1 MEPVDF
7 NELLRRGAR
16 ETLAADLGTG
26 PSETARPADEKPTV
40 TAYKTD
46 KKGYGHWEIRRITH
60 ASGTP
65 DYYQHR
71 DRHAKGE
78 WKHGLPEGLKK
89 ADMVPVEAGSPSS
102 RERKSQARPEQGAQ
116 PTAAPTLE
124 TAATTPEIL
133 EAVAQSI
140 RPGCPLDDM
149 PDSETLATWV
159 TNECP
164 SDARATADALLMA
177 TWKRPAGWLVSG
189 DGEPGSQPR
198 RMIACIKGLL
208 EGLEGVL
215 TFETLSIA
223 EGRSRACRLARHRR
237 RSTDAPLGAAR
248 PDVAAEARGP
258 EAREQSAAHHAQG
271 PHGRRTVGRVRRRAA
286 V

>member
-40 TAYKTD
+40 TAYETT
-46 KKGYGHWEIRRITH
+46 KKGYGHWEMRRITH

-89 ADMVPVEAGSPSS
+89 ADAVPVEAGSPSS

-116 PTAAPTLE
+116 PTAAPTPPQETARAASAPTLE

-133 EAVAQSI
+133 GSRCTVHPPRLPARRHARQ
-140 RPGCPLDDM
+140 RDPG
-149 PDSETLATWV
+149 
-159 TNECP
+159 N
-164 SDARATADALLMA
+164 
-177 TWKRPAGWLVSG
+177 
-189 DGEPGSQPR
+189 
-198 RMIACIKGLL
+198 
-208 EGLEGVL
+208 
-215 TFETLSIA
+215 
-223 EGRSRACRLARHRR
+223 
-237 RSTDAPLGAAR
+237 
-248 PDVAAEARGP
+248 
-258 EAREQSAAHHAQG
+258 
-271 PHGRRTVGRVRRRAA
+271 VGHQ
-286 V
+286 